1 MEALRPVAPRRTIS
15 ILLAVSL
22 SAAVAAAEGPGSLHK
37 LIRGRGLDPEEI
49 TRPLHVSDEMRA
61 WVREEVP
68 RAGPDST
75 RMKILFDALKSS
87 KGFDFQYQPGYTGT
101 IEEVFR
107 TGKFNC
113 LSFSLL
119 FVSLA
124 REMGLPAYL
133 LNLTQDQDFERVGDL
148 VVVSRHL
155 TAGYG
160 PFADRRVLEFDLG
173 PDVNYQLAEPIT
185 DLEALALYYSNRGAE
200 LLRGGEVAA
209 AAESLEVA
217 VTLVPE
223 LAQGWVNLGVVRRRL
238 GNLPGAEEAYVR
250 AIDLEHG
257 NLPAYHNLM
266 GLQRLQGRRNAA
278 GETIELLDR
287 RKNKNP
293 FTYLTLGDLSLEEGR
308 LEEAER
314 FYRRALHLARHE
326 AETQAAMGQWALA
339 AGKADKAR
347 IWLGRASEV
356 DPGNERAVELRERL
370 RIAGADRAAR

>member
-1 MEALRPVAPRRTIS
+1 MNRATRIS
-15 ILLAVSL
+15 LLT
-22 SAAVAAAEGPGSLHK
+22 AAALLGLAAGAREPDGELYK
-37 LIRGRGLDPEEI
+37 LIRSRGLDPEEI
-49 TRPLHVSDEMRA
+49 IRPTLLSDEMRA
-61 WVREEVP
+61 WVRREVP
-68 RAGPDST
+68 RAGPEAA
-75 RMKILFDALKSS
+75 RLKILLDTLKHSQD
-87 KGFDFQYQPGYTGT
+87 FDFQYQAGYTGT
-101 IEEVFR
+101 AAEVFDS
-107 TGKFNC
+107 GKFNC

-133 LNLTQDQDFERVGDL
+133 LNLHQDQDFERVGDL

-160 PFADRRVLEFDLG
+160 PFADRTVLEFDLG
-173 PDVNYQLAEPIT
+173 PDVNYQLADPIT

-200 LLRGGEVAA
+200 LLRDGDVAA
-209 AAESLEVA
+209 AAGSLEIA

-223 LAQGWVNLGVVRRRL
+223 LAQAWVNLGVVRRRL
-238 GNLPGAEEAYVR
+238 GNLRGAEEAYVR

-266 GLQRLQGRRNAA
+266 TLQRLQGRKNAA

-287 RKNKNP
+287 RHNKNP

-314 FYRRALHLARHE
+314 FYRRALRLARYE
-326 AETQAAMGQWALA
+326 AETHAALGGWALA
-339 AGKADKAR
+339 AGKVDKAR
-347 IWLGRASEV
+347 VWL
-356 DPGNERAVELRERL
+356 ERAREIDPENGRVVELGEQL
-370 RIAGADRAAR
+370 RVAGQ